1 MAFAGT
7 WTGMVAYA
15 PMGNFPFASVH
26 VGDTDGDDRII
37 QEFPQKNNYGPY
49 CGVKINKL
57 GTNKDTY
64 RKDH

>member
-37 QEFPQKNNYGPY
+37 QEFPQK
-49 CGVKINKL
+49 KL
-57 GTNKDTY
+57 WTLLWSKN
-64 RKDH
+64 